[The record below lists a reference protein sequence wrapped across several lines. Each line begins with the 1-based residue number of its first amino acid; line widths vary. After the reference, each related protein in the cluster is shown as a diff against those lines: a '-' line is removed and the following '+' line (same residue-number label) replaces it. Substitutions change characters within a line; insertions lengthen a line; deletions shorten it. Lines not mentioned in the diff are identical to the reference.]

1 MPELQLSFVR
11 ASVKSLDG
19 GNGARCHPYSGTSI
33 ATEMTPRFFYAL
45 FSLLAARLSFA
56 SALGDIAVD
65 RRATSALSFTASKWI
80 WTTTTS
86 APNVFVALRKDF
98 TPPAG
103 KSLIAAEILIT
114 ADNSMNLFVN
124 GDYIG
129 SGTPLSRLRFAQRFC
144 VDLLPSYNVFA
155 VNASTT
161 AASGGA
167 MLATIL
173 LTYSDGTTD
182 TLRSDSSWR
191 VHAGLPVGFEQLSFD
206 DTAWPVATVVGA
218 YGAEPWETVNIPS
231 DPPVITLSRAEWVW
245 TDVVP
250 ASGKVPAS
258 SRAFRRTFPLAPGQ
272 VPMSASILIAA
283 DNEYTLYVNGV
294 AIGSGANS
302 RVAQHYTVNFQPDT
316 SEIVLAVAA
325 SNTDTVASTAG
336 VILAMEVNMRPSGR
350 AECTAGAFSL
360 TDPGWVST
368 KGAIPVGW
376 EQPGFDDSAWPVV
389 VAEELYGG
397 PTWGTIIIAAP
408 SPVVTV

>member
-1 MPELQLSFVR
+1 MIPL
-11 ASVKSLDG
+11 
-19 GNGARCHPYSGTSI
+19 
-33 ATEMTPRFFYAL
+33 FFYPL
-45 FSLLAARLSFA
+45 FSLLVARLSFA

-80 WTTTTS
+80 WTTKTS
-86 APNVFVALRKDF
+86 TPNAFVALRKDF

-103 KSLIAAEILIT
+103 KSLITAEILIT

-129 SGTPLSRLRFAQRFC
+129 SGNIPFRTRFAHRFC

-161 AASGGA
+161 APSGGA

-206 DTAWPVATVVGA
+206 DTAWPVATVVDA
-218 YGAEPWETVNIPS
+218 YGAEPWETINIPS
-231 DPPVITLSRAEWVW
+231 DPPVITLSRAQWVW
-245 TDVVP
+245 TNVVP

-283 DNEYTLYVNGV
+283 DNEYTLYVDGV
-294 AIGSGANS
+294 AIGSGANW

-316 SEIVLAVAA
+316 SEIVVAVAA
-325 SNTDTVASTAG
+325 SNTNTAASTAG

-350 AECTAGAFSL
+350 AECTAGTFLL

-376 EQPGFDDSAWPVV
+376 EQSGFDDSAWPVV
-389 VAEELYGG
+389 VAEESYGG
-397 PTWGTIIIAAP
+397 PTWGTITIAAP